1 MIIGCISDVSGSGEE
16 EAMSWKATG
25 DPTVRRQREKWVV
38 RVDGI
43 DTETGRHRP
52 RQLGTYKSQRAALA
66 AARATLLDGRV
77 PDQGTVGWLVKR
89 YVASRTDLSV
99 TAGAQ
104 VEWARSH
111 NCNGPGPAHPDRPA
125 RAAH

>member
-1 MIIGCISDVSGSGEE
+1 MIIVCISDVSGSGEE

-52 RQLGTYKSQRAALA
+52 RQLVTYKSQRAALA

-77 PDQGTVGWLVKR
+77 PDQGKAGCIVKR
-89 YVASRTDLSV
+89 SGASRTATSV
-99 TAGAQ
+99 K
-104 VEWARSH
+104 ARDQYES
-111 NCNGPGPAHPDRPA
+111 
-125 RAAH
+125 AAPHHTPR

>member
-77 PDQGTVGWLVKR
+77 TDQGTVGWPVKR
-89 YVASRTDLSV
+89 SVASRTDLSV
-99 TAGAQ
+99 K
-104 VEWARSH
+104 AREQHDWGPSH
-111 NCNGPGPAHPDRPA
+111 TSTGLGEAPPDRD
-125 RAAH
+125 RRKR